1 MYHAS
6 YAEVLMDRIVENPHI
21 YTGGGNI
28 IFISSYL
35 SERMIN
41 FAYSLRSAGISCMF
55 FITSAS
61 SNAMI
66 IPDDIEVHFKTYI
79 DDGGS
84 K

>member
-1 MYHAS
+1 
-6 YAEVLMDRIVENPHI
+6 
-21 YTGGGNI
+21 
-28 IFISSYL
+28 
-35 SERMIN
+35 MIN

-55 FITSAS
+55 YITSAS